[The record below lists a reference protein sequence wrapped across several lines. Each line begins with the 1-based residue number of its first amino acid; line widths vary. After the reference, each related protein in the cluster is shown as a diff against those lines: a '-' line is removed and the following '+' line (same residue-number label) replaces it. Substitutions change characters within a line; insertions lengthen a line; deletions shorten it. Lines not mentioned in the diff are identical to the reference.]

1 MATSV
6 HNKKRPALAPPP
18 PPLGPDSPLFM
29 AYADP
34 PSLTLLP
41 DQLRHCSEGLALLKK
56 KIQTPF
62 KLNQEFDALQ
72 ANRLR
77 KSDMLRRCQVAL
89 QEANANKNRY
99 GDVLPFDDS
108 RVVLNQNRNNKSSG
122 SGYINA
128 SFVTNTSCERL
139 PQFIATQ
146 GPLPETFEDFWEMV
160 IQFHC
165 PVIVMLT
172 RLIDNYKVLHCVR
185 FKMVKCG
192 DYFQADK
199 GSREFGKV
207 CVTTKCMKTSDN
219 SLVLRCMEVKHKELD
234 EISHQVLHIQYAEWP
249 DHGVPEDTTSVRE
262 ILKRLYHIAPQLG
275 PFIVHCSAGIGRTG
289 AFCTIYHTIQRILV
303 GDMSAVDLHVTI
315 SNFRDERIGMVQTRE
330 QFLFCYSVIM
340 DELEDLIS
348 GSGEQ

>member
-72 ANRLR
+72 FA
-77 KSDMLRRCQVAL
+77 C
-89 QEANANKNRY
+89 Y
-99 GDVLPFDDS
+99 PFPVDDS

-219 SLVLRCMEVKHKELD
+219 SLVLRCMEVKHKEQLD

-249 DHGVPEDTTSVRE
+249 DHGVAEDTTSVRE

-340 DELEDLIS
+340 DELEDLIL